1 MAKKNNYLQGKEK
14 QVVSFQKDYQYYF
27 DKGVHFFQL
36 EDYDKSFKFFRKAV
50 ETGPES
56 SSPYYK
62 IAYFLSEM
70 RKEKIKKELE
80 NLPLDEVPEFHYLL
94 GIYYCME
101 ADLDS
106 SEDHLEE
113 FLNKRPDSNLK
124 AEAEKLLDS
133 IQDAV
138 LFQSNLNFIKL
149 SFKYAGITDSIRERL
164 KIKFESP
171 FVRVKM
177 RESLYQLD
185 DDLIANVIFLYGLL
199 EHNERAEKVL
209 KHFIK
214 SPFAK
219 EEHIELAL
227 LALKRIGAQEPYEVK
242 WEDKFKKVTM
252 KEYMERNKELDQYS
266 NIWKEVLQCS
276 YENMKESGKYRDKS
290 FKEIKALWTKFI
302 KAVYPDVPHI
312 ENKMSWAAGLEYTF
326 LKRKSINVSSKHIAL
341 IYRVPEAS
349 VMEKY
354 KYITKALESKK
365 EGDN

>member
-1 MAKKNNYLQGKEK
+1 MNKENKNLNQKEE
-14 QVVSFQKDYQYYF
+14 QVVSFQKDFQYYF
-27 DKGVHFFQL
+27 DKGVHFFQI
-36 EDYDKSFKFFRKAV
+36 EDYSKSWKFFRKAV
-50 ETGPES
+50 ETKPES

-62 IAYFLSEM
+62 VAYFLSELG
-70 RKEKIKKELE
+70 KERTSKILE
-80 NLPLDEVPEFHYLL
+80 KLPLNEVPEFHYLL

-101 ADLDS
+101 GDLDS
-106 SEDHLEE
+106 SEHHLEE
-113 FLNKRPDSNLK
+113 FIKKDPAHSLK

-199 EHNERAEKVL
+199 ENNERAEKVL
-209 KHFIK
+209 RHFIK

-227 LALKRIGAQEPYEVK
+227 LALKRIGAQEPYDVK

-252 KEYMERNKELDQYS
+252 KEYMERNKEMDHYS
-266 NIWKEVLQCS
+266 NIWSEVLQ
-276 YENMKESGKYRDKS
+276 YTHENMKESGKYSDKS
-290 FKEIKALWTKFI
+290 FKEIKTLWTKFI

-312 ENKMSWAAGLEYTF
+312 ENKMNWAAGLEYTF
-326 LKRKSINVSSKHIAL
+326 LKRKSINVSRKHIAL
-341 IYRVPEAS
+341 IYRVPDSA
-349 VMEKY
+349 VLDKY
-354 KYITKALESKK
+354 KYIKEALESKK
-365 EGDN
+365 N